1 MIDVPDEKTITGLT
15 RSELIAMV
23 YSLKNER
30 DEKERTIVNFGS
42 WIDRTGFRTVYS
54 PGEVVGAWDD
64 AREKAKTP

>member
-23 YSLKNER
+23 YALKKER
-30 DEKERTIVNFGS
+30 DERARVIENFGRYL
-42 WIDRTGFRTVYS
+42 DHS
-54 PGEVVGAWDD
+54 PAEPTIGDVVGAWDD